1 MNTEQQNGEKHEN
14 SGPDTVA
21 AIDLGSNSFHMIVAR
36 LDEAGTLSVIDRLRE
51 PVRLGG
57 GLTSKG
63 NLSKEAR
70 ERALECLAR
79 FGERIR
85 GLPRGSVRIVG
96 TNTLRLAK
104 NAEKF
109 VRKGEELLGHPIEII
124 AGREEAR
131 LIYLGVAHGRQ
142 AREGNRLVVDIGG
155 GSTELIIGE
164 GLDSKRRESL
174 QAGCVS
180 ATNAHFR
187 DGSITEKRMR
197 KAVMDAELAIYPLA
211 HRFTADKW
219 NEAIGCSGTI
229 KAIRDIVQ
237 AEGWSETGITL
248 ESLYRLRDALVK
260 AGHCDNIKLETLSPD
275 RRPVIAGGL
284 AVLIAVF
291 ETLAI
296 DLMRVS
302 ELSLREGLLYD
313 LVGRLRDIDIRDASV
328 ESAAMR
334 WSIDRQQADK
344 VTKTALEFFEQV
356 KGAWKFD
363 RRNRNVLKWS
373 AQLHEIGLQ
382 VSHNQYHKHG
392 GYILT
397 HADLA
402 GFSRTEQALLSRIV
416 LCHRRKFRPE
426 IFEDL
431 ASQAVKPG
439 MRMCI
444 LLRLAA
450 LLHRGRTD
458 ESLPDIAISAIGNHI
473 RLGFPAGWLEQHTL
487 TRGDLKEERKY
498 LSKAGFQ
505 LEFA

>member
-1 MNTEQQNGEKHEN
+1 MKSEEQNGGMHEN
-14 SGPDTVA
+14 SSPDTVA

-36 LDEAGTLSVIDRLRE
+36 LDEAGTLSIIDRLRE

-57 GLTSKG
+57 GLTSRGK
-63 NLSKEAR
+63 LSKEAR

-96 TNTLRLAK
+96 TNTLRIAK

-109 VRKGEELLGHPIEII
+109 VRKAEKLLGHPIEII

-180 ATNAHFR
+180 ATNAHFK
-187 DGSITEKRMR
+187 DGRITEKRMR

-237 AEGWSETGITL
+237 AEGWSKTGITL
-248 ESLYRLRDALVK
+248 ESLYTLRDALIK

-291 ETLAI
+291 ETLSI

-302 ELSLREGLLYD
+302 EFSLREGLLYD

-328 ESAAMR
+328 ESAATR

-382 VSHNQYHKHG
+382 VSHSQYHKHG

-426 IFEDL
+426 VFEDL
-431 ASQAVKPG
+431 ASQAVKAG

-450 LLHRGRTD
+450 LLHRGRTG
-458 ESLPDIAISAIGNHI
+458 ESLPDIAISVIGSRI
-473 RLGFPAGWLEQHTL
+473 RLVFPDGWLEQHTL
-487 TRGDLKEERKY
+487 TRGDLKEEKKY
-498 LSKAGFQ
+498 LSKAGFE